1 MAQPTFYSQNTQIF
15 WACKSLLAGR
25 KISTGTEI
33 RESHGWRLGAI
44 VHRLR
49 TEFGWPI
56 EMERGAG
63 CVAYYSLA
71 TDTDKSKLR
80 FPPSAT
86 ALGATEVEQ

>member
-1 MAQPTFYSQNTQIF
+1 MAQPSFYSQHTKIF

-25 KISTGTEI
+25 KISTGIEI
-33 RESHGWRLGAI
+33 RESQGWRLGAI

-63 CVAYYSLA
+63 RVAYYSLA
-71 TDTDKSKLR
+71 ADTDKSKLR
-80 FPPSAT
+80 LPPSAK
-86 ALGATEVEQ
+86 ALAASEVQQ